1 MKYGIRRE
9 RTQLVLIEDFVR
21 VITNNNTDKNPI
33 ETREFQKYEQIFKIE
48 RKKIIYLV
56 SKNYVSKVIESF
68 VVNIVKLFVYLN

>member
-33 ETREFQKYEQIFKIE
+33 ETREFQKYEQIFQNRK
-48 RKKIIYLV
+48 KKIIYLV
-56 SKNYVSKVIESF
+56 SKNYVSKVIEFF

>member
-68 VVNIVKLFVYLN
+68 VDNIVKLFVYLN